1 MRDLEFGVFIT
12 PSSAQPD
19 AVVELAVLAD
29 EVGLDLATFQDHPYQ
44 PQLLD
49 AWTLISYVAAR
60 TRRIKL
66 APNVTN
72 LPLRPPAVMARAAAG
87 LDLLSGG
94 RVELGIGAGGFW
106 DAIEAMGGRRLTPGQ
121 GVDAL
126 EEAIDI
132 MRELWADG
140 GRVSYDGRYYELQR
154 ASRGPKPAHDIGLW
168 IGAYKPRMLALTG
181 RKGDGWLPSLPYLQ
195 PGDLARGN
203 AAIDAAARE
212 AGRDPGEIRRMLNLP
227 PASVDEVLRLAREE
241 RIDTFIFMADD
252 PRQIQSLAVVAEEAR
267 AAWRE
272 EVAGERAAASRGAA
286 AGATRWPGAP
296 ALEAATVWRSA
307 ARRSPPRAGAPPRRR
322 PAAARGKASGI
333 TPTPDDGVRRS
344 RPDAL
349 GRVQAPA
356 PRARPRRDLHRP
368 RPRGRQAPDRRPRH
382 AAQGAR
388 RAARPRRAGPRRGA
402 QRRRRA
408 LDAQR
413 DGAAPERLDAGR
425 VLLALL
431 PRRGHAPLAR
441 GRLDLPAPAGATPA
455 WSR

>member
-12 PSSAQPD
+12 PSSAQPE

-44 PQLLD
+44 PRLLD

-66 APNVTN
+66 APNVMN
-72 LPLRPPAVMARAAAG
+72 VPLRPPAVMARAAAG
-87 LDLLSGG
+87 LDQLSGG

-132 MRELWADG
+132 VRELWADG
-140 GRVSYDGRYYELQR
+140 GRVSYEGRYYQLQR
-154 ASRGPKPAHDIGLW
+154 AARGPKPAHDIGLW

-195 PGDLARGN
+195 PGDLAKGN

-241 RIDTFIFMADD
+241 RVDTFIFMADD
-252 PRQIQSLAVVAEEAR
+252 PQQIRSLAVVAEEVR
-267 AAWRE
+267 EAWRE
-272 EVAGERAAASRGAA
+272 EVAATVARGGERTGA
-286 AGATRWPGAP
+286 AGAGGESSGGRARRG
-296 ALEAATVWRSA
+296 RA
-307 ARRSPPRAGAPPRRR
+307 ARRERRSGNGVAER
-322 PAAARGKASGI
+322 REALAAARG
-333 TPTPDDGVRRS
+333 R
-344 RPDAL
+344 
-349 GRVQAPA
+349 A
-356 PRARPRRDLHRP
+356 PRRRLAAAPGRRWASRP
-368 RPRGRQAPDRRPRH
+368 RPTTAC
-382 AAQGAR
+382 
-388 RAARPRRAGPRRGA
+388 AARPRCPGTSPSGRIARPSPTPPTPTA
-402 QRRRRA
+402 AARRA
-408 LDAQR
+408 S
-413 DGAAPERLDAGR
+413 
-425 VLLALL
+425 
-431 PRRGHAPLAR
+431 
-441 GRLDLPAPAGATPA
+441 T
-455 WSR
+455 